1 MGKKILIILCI
12 VFLIFAGASYYSYK
26 KFTNYVISLASNS
39 PVEVQSISI
48 PEDEFLEKR
57 RSFDIFLNNLK
68 SGICDGEYV
77 IKGEEINLFIKDID
91 DKIVLTKWIYGNI
104 KDSKIDVSFSIPL
117 INLLNTKIFQ
127 GKFLNGILNFETCF
141 DSKFPNEIELKT
153 NIIDFNSKQIPFL
166 KDWLKIKLQDNTKK
180 YFEKVDSMN
189 LVDDKIIVKCKE
201 NK

>member
-48 PEDEFLEKR
+48 PEDEFLKKR

-127 GKFLNGILNFETCF
+127 GKFLNGILNFETRF

-166 KDWLKIKLQDNTKK
+166 KDWQKITLQDNTKK